1 MKVITLTSTTRILSV
16 AILLMLTLLYSNY
29 QKNILLKYNNAGD
42 YLILKEL
49 PKLDLVTVY
58 DNKLLT
64 THEIYTPDTKG
75 VFVHLWATWCA
86 PCEAELPYFIKFAN
100 SNQNKDIKFLL
111 IAVNDNLKKV
121 KKFLKTIPHMSEN
134 IILVMD
140 DKGISQ
146 NQMGTVKVPETY
158 LFNKQ
163 GKHIK
168 KFVGPQNWELD
179 EIQNYVNTILGKHP
193 KTR

>member
-1 MKVITLTSTTRILSV
+1 MKSIVLTPTTRILSV

-29 QKNILLKYNNAGD
+29 QKNILFKYNNDGD

-58 DNKLLT
+58 DNELIT

-86 PCEAELPYFIKFAN
+86 PCEAELPHFIKFAN
-100 SNQNKDIKFLL
+100 SYQNKDIKFLL
-111 IAVNDNLKKV
+111 IAVNDDSKKI
-121 KKFLKTIPHMSEN
+121 KKFLKTIPAISAN
-134 IILVMD
+134 IILTMD
-140 DKGISQ
+140 EKGISQ

-168 KFVGPQNWELD
+168 KFVGPQNWGLAD
-179 EIQNYVNTILGKHP
+179 IQSYVNTILGK
-193 KTR
+193 